1 VTKKHVLLSYRSLE
15 AEFALRLGTD
25 LKNAGVNLWMDRLD
39 IKPGDDWLK
48 ALQQGLNNCAALI
61 PILSPEYVA
70 SKYCQ
75 RELARADRMERP
87 IFPVLIKAIPE
98 SEWPFEVERRQYIDF
113 SQWRDE
119 AVYREQFEKLV
130 DILKARVADQI
141 SEMPDPEVR
150 YINNLIASL
159 KSRTG
164 VISHFE
170 QDGLEE
176 GSLRRRPVLAET
188 WDLPGRYAVVH
199 DPAQAQAPN
208 APTRRYPL
216 PLKGIHEAVEKY
228 PCFALVGQPA
238 IGKSMTVRYLVLEA
252 AHRYLAAPRAAP
264 IPLLLNFSQWQN
276 ESTPLE
282 FIRKHWTLDSEPS
295 KLLVKGKIALFLEGL
310 NSLSDDKVDAL
321 RDWISSP
328 QAPQR
333 MVITSRSDDYEQVL
347 RLNIPVVEISVLD
360 TAQTRTFVVHYL
372 QEEGAQAFLKQ
383 ILPQSADDNRRLRHR
398 QMMARNPFLL
408 SALIKF
414 YETASGEE
422 LPHSVGATVRW
433 LVGQMWEQKQS
444 THPAAEFDSV
454 ESVLTD
460 LAFAMVDQ
468 DMPSAIPMVDAM
480 EYLGSDVSLDLA
492 VEASLLEIEGN
503 LLRFSHELLMQ
514 YFAALGLVRVGVLTR
529 LTSPRFDE
537 TMARIPQKWDLPV
550 LLLTGMVP
558 HPDSIVLNVADVDP
572 YFALSCALS
581 GADIS
586 DRTYQMVV
594 DRLFEMMR
602 VHVEGRV
609 AGARILRDIDP
620 DKAVLILLEVMRD
633 PMWNVRHAASLAL
646 SEIRLPLKD
655 ALVQAIDDLEDAN
668 RETTLTA
675 LRQMGTDALPTLLQ
689 LVQDTNWHRRRGA
702 AWALGELRDTA
713 AVPLLV
719 DRLHDP
725 EHLVRTAAATALG
738 QVKDAG
744 AIPML
749 VTALDDENWR
759 TGKAAS
765 KALALIGK
773 PALSDLIAIL
783 KQKDAPTRRQTRA
796 IDALAYIHDDQV
808 LDVLLNATSAR
819 NVEIRMAA
827 VDALREQKNP
837 AATKRLIECLSDTSK
852 PRSSKQRVCDMAVS
866 ALLAIGT
873 DEAVA
878 AVKNWRADE
887 PPRRATTSGREGKD
901 RLNRLINGSPS
912 RSLPFDPV
920 ESLAD
925 QDWMAR
931 RDAIL
936 GLATASPSEAMPHL
950 LAALSDEDS
959 QVRMSA
965 VNTLAVFKDSPQVI
979 PTLVNALGDEDYL
992 VSDAAKESLKK
1003 ICAPPAPELV
1013 SAIHNA
1019 NLNIRAAAIEILGA
1033 IKDVGAVPEIIDCMT
1048 DIRRPWLSDQS
1059 ISDIAALA
1067 LQSIGTPL
1075 ALDTFRQW
1083 EQARPN
1089 RSARRGPEAGVD
1101 ENHHDILGDILTN
1114 LHDENWDTRQDA
1126 AKSLRE
1132 YARLLRGSGDAE
1144 VIKRLVVVLKDEDW
1158 VARWAAT
1165 EALAWIR
1172 DPSPVRAMA
1181 ELIKDPVWTVRAAAI
1196 RSLAEIGHTSILA
1209 DIAAALSD
1217 SNTNVREAAA
1227 EALGNL
1233 GDLSVIDNLVTAL
1246 KDPEQFV
1253 RIAAIEAL
1261 GKLKDARSVTV
1272 LIGAATDA
1280 DPVIRW
1286 FAAGSL
1292 GLIADPSAVPVL
1304 AALLEDEEGPYWEER
1319 RICHIAAVSLEAI
1332 DTPEARKAVNDW
1344 RSKQAIQ

>member
-1 VTKKHVLLSYRSLE
+1 VTKKHVFLSYRSLE
-15 AEFALRLGTD
+15 ADFALRLGTD

-61 PILSPEYVA
+61 PVLSPDYIA

-87 IFPVLIKAIPE
+87 IFPVLVKAIPE

-119 AVYREQFEKLV
+119 SVYREQFEKLV
-130 DILKARVADQI
+130 DILRTRVADQI
-141 SEMPDPEVR
+141 SDMPDPEVR
-150 YINNLIASL
+150 YINSLIASL
-159 KSRTG
+159 KARTG

-176 GSLRRRPVLAET
+176 DALRRRPVLAET
-188 WDLPGRYAVVH
+188 WNLPGRYAVIH
-199 DPAQAQAPN
+199 NPAQGTSSPS
-208 APTRRYPL
+208 RRKPL
-216 PLKGIHEAVEKY
+216 PLDGIHEAVEQY
-228 PCFALVGQPA
+228 PCFALIGMPA

-264 IPLLLNFSQWQN
+264 IPLLLNLSQWQTEN
-276 ESTPLE
+276 TPLE
-282 FIRKHWTLDSEPS
+282 FIRKHWPLEGEPS
-295 KLLVKGKIALFLEGL
+295 RLLSKGKIALFLEGL
-310 NSLSDDKVDAL
+310 TNLSEEKIDLL
-321 RDWISSP
+321 RDWLDSP
-328 QAPQR
+328 QSPQR
-333 MVITSRSDDYEQVL
+333 MVVTSRGEDYDRVL
-347 RLNIPVVEISVLD
+347 RLNIPVVEISPLD
-360 TAQTRTFVVHYL
+360 AAQVKGFVVHYL
-372 QEEGAQAFLKQ
+372 QEERAQAFLKQ
-383 ILPQSADDNRRLRHR
+383 ILPQSDNDNRRLRHR
-398 QMMARNPFLL
+398 QLMARSPFLL

-414 YETASGEE
+414 YETSPDDE
-422 LPHSVGATVRW
+422 LPHSIGAIVRW
-433 LVGQMWEQKQS
+433 LVGQMWKQKQP
-444 THPAAEFDSV
+444 THPAAEFEPV
-454 ESVLTD
+454 ESALTD
-460 LAFAMVDQ
+460 LAFAMIDQ
-468 DMPSAIPMVDAM
+468 DMPSSIPLAEAM
-480 EYLGSDVSLDLA
+480 EYLGSEVSLALA
-492 VEASLLEIEGN
+492 VEANLLEIEEG
-503 LLRFSHELLMQ
+503 LLRFSHELIMQ
-514 YFAALGLVRVGVLTR
+514 YFAGLGLIRVGVLTR

-537 TMARIPQKWDLPV
+537 TMARIPHKWDMPMLI
-550 LLLTGMVP
+550 LTGVAA
-558 HPDSIVLNVADVDP
+558 HPDSIVHNVADVDP
-572 YFALSCALS
+572 YFALNCALS

-586 DRTYQMVV
+586 DRTYQFVL

-602 VHVEGRV
+602 VHLEGRV

-620 DKAVLILLEVMRD
+620 EKAVLILLEVMRD
-633 PMWNVRHAASLAL
+633 PLWNVRQAAAVAL
-646 SEIRLPLKD
+646 SEIRLPLLD
-655 ALVQAIDDLEDAN
+655 GLTQAIDDLEDAN
-668 RETTLTA
+668 REAALTA
-675 LRQMGTDALPTLLQ
+675 LRQMGKDALPTLLQ
-689 LVQDTNWHRRRGA
+689 LLQDASWHRRRGA

-713 AVPLLV
+713 AVPMLV
-719 DRLHDP
+719 ERLRDP

-738 QVKDAG
+738 QIKDPA

-759 TGKAAS
+759 TEKAAS

-773 PALSDLIAIL
+773 PAMSDLIAIL

-796 IDALAYIHDDQV
+796 VDALAYIHDDAALAAL
-808 LDVLLNATSAR
+808 LDATISR

-827 VDALREQKNP
+827 VEALLEQKNP
-837 AATKRLIECLSDTSK
+837 AATKRLIECLSDTSR
-852 PRSSKQRVCDMAVS
+852 PRSSKQRICDMAVS

-873 DEAVA
+873 DEAIA

-887 PPRRATTSGREGKD
+887 PPRRGSSSGREGKE
-901 RLNRLINGSPS
+901 RLSRLISGGAPKG
-912 RSLPFDPV
+912 LPFDPV
-920 ESLAD
+920 ASLSD

-936 GLATASPSEAMPHL
+936 GLATVSPSEALPHL
-950 LAALSDEDS
+950 LAAMSDEDS

-965 VNTLAVFKDSPQVI
+965 VNTLAIFKDHPQVI

-992 VSDAAKESLKK
+992 VSDAAKEALKK
-1003 ICAPPAPELV
+1003 ICAPPAPDLV
-1013 SAIHNA
+1013 NAIHNA

-1033 IKDVGAVPEIIDCMT
+1033 IKDVGAVPEIIDCIT
-1048 DIRRPWLSDQS
+1048 DIRKPWLSDQS
-1059 ISDIAALA
+1059 ISEIAARA
-1067 LQSIGTPL
+1067 LESIGTPL
-1075 ALDTFRQW
+1075 ALEAFRQW

-1089 RSARRGPEAGVD
+1089 QAAKRRVEIGVD

-1114 LHDENWDTRQDA
+1114 LHDEDWDVRQEA

-1132 YARLLRGSGDAE
+1132 YAQLLRGSGDAE
-1144 VIKRLVVVLKDEDW
+1144 VIGRLVDVLKDEDW

-1172 DPSPVRAMA
+1172 DPSPVKAMA
-1181 ELIKDPVWTVRAAAI
+1181 ALITDPVWTVRVAAI
-1196 RSLAEIGHTSILA
+1196 RSLAEIGNTTIL
-1209 DIAAALSD
+1209 DDVAAALND
-1217 SNTNVREAAA
+1217 SNNMVREAAA

-1233 GDLSVIDNLVTAL
+1233 GDLRAISKLVTAL
-1246 KDPEQFV
+1246 KDAEQFV

-1261 GKLKDARSVTV
+1261 GKLKDARSVEV
-1272 LIGAATDA
+1272 LMGAATDA

-1292 GLIADPSAVPVL
+1292 GLIADPAAVPVL
-1304 AALLEDEEGPYWEER
+1304 TALLEDAEGPYWEER

-1344 RSKQAIQ
+1344 RNKQTIQ